1 MAEQTRAPD
10 RAVEA
15 GRGAIFIGAAKVF
28 FIVSGFAQQ
37 VLLTRLLGRADY
49 GSYGVVVNGASRC

>member
-1 MAEQTRAPD
+1 MAENPRAPD

-28 FIVSGFAQQ
+28 FIVSGFVQQ
-37 VLLTRLLGRADY
+37 VLLTRLLGSGGLR
-49 GSYGVVVNGASRC
+49 